1 MTELNLE
8 EIREQIDKCDNDLV
22 NIISK
27 RYDLVSQVIQYKID
41 KSMEIYQPQREVEV
55 IQKLRNLANQKNIN
69 PDLIENIIK
78 LIIEESKRVQK
89 GILSSNQ

>member
-8 EIREQIDKCDNDLV
+8 EIRKQIDKCDNDLV
-22 NIISK
+22 EIISK
-27 RYDLVSQVIQYKID
+27 RYDLVLQVIQYKID
-41 KSMEIYQPQREVEV
+41 KGMEIYQPQREKEV
-55 IQKLRNLANQKNIN
+55 IEKLRNLANQKNIN

-78 LIIEESKRVQK
+78 LIMEESKRVQK

>member
-8 EIREQIDKCDNDLV
+8 EIRKQIDKCDNDLV
-22 NIISK
+22 EIISK

-41 KSMEIYQPQREVEV
+41 RGIEIYQPQREKEV
-55 IQKLRNLANQKNIN
+55 IQKIRNLANQKNIN

-78 LIIEESKRVQK
+78 LIMEESKRVQK

>member
-1 MTELNLE
+1 MSDLNLG

-78 LIIEESKRVQK
+78 LIMEESKRVQK